1 MAQEFHLQEATI
13 ASIHAAYAAGTITA
27 RQLTQ
32 LYLDRIEAYDRNG
45 PQINSIITVNPNAL
59 QEAEQADAAFAST
72 SLTGPLHG
80 IPVILKDQMDAKGM
94 PTTLGSVVLQDYY
107 PDRDSFVTE
116 QLRKAGAVIVG
127 KSTLGEMGRG
137 DTHGSLFGSTRNP
150 YDPART
156 VGGSSGGSGASISS
170 NFGAV
175 AIGQEGFASIRR
187 PAAWNGIAGMR
198 PTAGLVSRGGVWGG
212 WPQLNG
218 SLGPLA
224 RSVQD
229 LAIVLDAIVGYDPE
243 DPITAFGVGHVP
255 ESFTQSLDPAG
266 LRGIRIGVMT
276 QSMGFQAEPD
286 TADFRLVSEV
296 YSRAILDLQE
306 AGADVVELP
315 ELPRLNELLAKRTT
329 DGLASEA
336 FELYF
341 GRSANRPYESM
352 DAMTRAPDYA
362 KVHPQGQSGMRPHSE
377 ANYHEH
383 LLTRDELMASVMKLM
398 ADAGVDAIVHKTVEH
413 QPTLISEGLGTPYY
427 DMRGTTHLNTFLVYV
442 PSISVPAGFT
452 SEGLPVGITFLGRPY
467 TDATMVKLAYAYE
480 RATGHR
486 RPPTLMPAVPG
497 EP

>member
-1 MAQEFHLQEATI
+1 MAQDFHLLEASI
-13 ASIHAAYAAGTITA
+13 ADIHAAFAAGSITA

-45 PQINSIITVNPNAL
+45 PQLNSIITVNPNAL
-59 QEAEQADAAFAST
+59 EEAAQADAAFASGGI
-72 SLTGPLHG
+72 TGPMHG
-80 IPVILKDQMDAKGM
+80 IPVVLKDQMDAKGM
-94 PTTLGSVVLQDYY
+94 PTTLGSLVLQDYH

-150 YDPART
+150 YDPTRT
-156 VGGSSGGSGASISS
+156 VGGSSGGSGASISA
-170 NFGAV
+170 NFGTV

-212 WPQLNG
+212 WPQLYG

-224 RSVQD
+224 RSVED
-229 LAIVLDAIVGYDPE
+229 LATVLDIIVGYDPE
-243 DPITAFGVGHVP
+243 DPITALGVGHIP

-266 LRGIRIGVMT
+266 LRGVRIGVMT

-296 YSRAILDLQE
+296 YSRAIVDLQE

-315 ELPRLNELLAKRTT
+315 ELPRLKELLAQRTT
-329 DGLASEA
+329 DGLASES
-336 FELYF
+336 FDLYF
-341 GRSANRPYESM
+341 GRSASQPYESM
-352 DAMTRAPDYA
+352 EAMMRSPDYA
-362 KVHPQGQSGMRPHSE
+362 KVHPQGQTGMRPHSE
-377 ANYHEH
+377 AAYLEH
-383 LLTRDELMASVMKLM
+383 MLARDELMVSVMKLM

-413 QPTLISEGLGTPYY
+413 QPTLISEGLGPPYY

-452 SEGLPVGITFLGRPY
+452 TEGLPVGITFLGRPY

-486 RPPTLMPAVPG
+486 RAPTLTPALPG